1 MGKATLYIASLL
13 AGLCQLYIGYDS
25 NTFSSVLVI
34 KPWVDFMG
42 HPNDAQLGSLQT
54 CYTVPTII
62 LAIFVAPYIQDRWG
76 RRISMSLGS
85 AIIVVA
91 ALVMALTPNSTG
103 FWAGRVVLG
112 VGQAF
117 VYAAPTY
124 MAECATR
131 TIRGRIVGIWQIT
144 WATGALISTVIAIGA
159 TSNAS
164 LGEWQWR
171 LIEITQVVIPSIVAV
186 GIWFVPESPRWLVEH
201 DRLDDARDALRRL
214 RTEQDDVEGE
224 FTDIVEAVKWEKEN
238 TSKLSIREIF
248 VDKSI
253 RHRLFIA
260 CFLNLFN
267 QVCGNNAMNNF
278 GSVVYNSAFN
288 SPTIALTMQAV
299 QDVVQMFGA
308 TIAILWIDRIG
319 RRRAL
324 FWGAIL
330 MCIFLIIAGAV
341 PVGVGPENIVN
352 NKAAAGVL
360 VLFICLFYV
369 TFGPSWGASV
379 WIVTTEIFPMN
390 VRAQLVGIS
399 SQFQNIGS
407 LALSQAFPTMF
418 ADLSYKSMFV
428 FAGFNIFMAIIVWFF
443 LPETK
448 NISLEEMDVLFG
460 GVNRVEEQK
469 KKDGLIETKP
479 EGSYADEKQEVSMA

>member
-1 MGKATLYIASLL
+1 
-13 AGLCQLYIGYDS
+13 
-25 NTFSSVLVI
+25 
-34 KPWVDFMG
+34 
-42 HPNDAQLGSLQT
+42 
-54 CYTVPTII
+54 
-62 LAIFVAPYIQDRWG
+62 
-76 RRISMSLGS
+76 
-85 AIIVVA
+85 
-91 ALVMALTPNSTG
+91 
-103 FWAGRVVLG
+103 
-112 VGQAF
+112 
-117 VYAAPTY
+117 

-159 TSNAS
+159 TSNAG

-201 DRLDDARDALRRL
+201 DRLDDAREALRRL
-214 RTEQDDVEGE
+214 RTEEDDVEGE

-238 TSKLSIREIF
+238 SSKLSITEIF
-248 VDKSI
+248 KDKSI
-253 RHRLFIA
+253 RHRLLIA
-260 CFLNLFN
+260 CFINLFN

-278 GSVVYNSAFN
+278 GSQVYNSAFK

-299 QDVVQMFGA
+299 QDVVQMVGA

-324 FWGAIL
+324 FWGALL
-330 MCIFLIIAGAV
+330 MCLFLVVAGAV
-341 PVGVGPENIVN
+341 PVGIGAENLVN
-352 NKAAAGVL
+352 NKGAAGVL
-360 VLFICLFYV
+360 VLFICLFYI

-407 LALSQAFPTMF
+407 LALGQAFPDMF
-418 ADLSYKSMFV
+418 DNLGYKSMFV
-428 FAGFNIFMAIIVWFF
+428 FAGFNIFMAIIVWFY

-448 NISLEEMDVLFG
+448 NVSLEEMDVLFG

-469 KKDGLIETKP
+469 RKDGLIEAKT
-479 EGSYADEKQEVSMA
+479 EDSYADEKQEVSMA